1 MATKKKVEQS
11 VVTKA
16 APKAKGRPEPK
27 RVRPSRAKATV
38 SVALEHKQAMRDTSA
53 VVKPLKQPSVRAQMG
68 KLADAIGSEQN
79 EDIFGADE
87 GKDPSTYTPAEA
99 PIRAELAERLAVY
112 QLELEY
118 KHYEDDSN
126 PVASLIKRN
135 AAEAMTQSA
144 TISLVLTDI
153 TKFVND
159 GRSASG
165 SGVIELAEGGQLTE
179 ELKYYVNEAL
189 FKFTSSVNSRITVT
203 RCVVQ
208 RFILPGIPF
217 II

>member
-1 MATKKKVEQS
+1 MATKKKVEAK
-11 VVTKA
+11 VTPA
-16 APKAKGRPEPK
+16 RA
-27 RVRPSRAKATV
+27 RPSRAKATA

-87 GKDPSTYTPAEA
+87 GKDPSAYTPAEA

>member
-1 MATKKKVEQS
+1 MATKKKVEAK
-11 VVTKA
+11 VTPA
-16 APKAKGRPEPK
+16 RA
-27 RVRPSRAKATV
+27 RPSRAKATA

-144 TISLVLTDI
+144 TISLVLTDT

-179 ELKYYVNEAL
+179 ELKYYVNKAL
-189 FKFTSSVNSRITVT
+189 DKFTRSVNSRITVT
-203 RCVVQ
+203 RCIVQ